1 MSGFY
6 ITPGITK
13 QTNKALERINPS
25 VRKPHP
31 LPLPQLLPIPPLAMI
46 LLPLLHGT
54 NLLQRLEPLLLPPA
68 VPTRRADPIRRR
80 GCHLPVR
87 VLNPAR
93 RRHGGRLLVRSLL
106 IRRLVLRPALEVAE
120 RACARGHRH
129 LITVAVVEGHGVRGA
144 RCARQLL
151 QLPHV
156 LPLLLGGHFVRAVR
170 GVVVPFFLVGCFF
183 GLAGAVGGEGGFGGV
198 EGVEGEAQEE
208 GVD

>member
-1 MSGFY
+1 M
-6 ITPGITK
+6 
-13 QTNKALERINPS
+13 
-25 VRKPHP
+25 
-31 LPLPQLLPIPPLAMI
+31 
-46 LLPLLHGT
+46 
-54 NLLQRLEPLLLPPA
+54 
-68 VPTRRADPIRRR
+68 
-80 GCHLPVR
+80 
-87 VLNPAR
+87 
-93 RRHGGRLLVRSLL
+93 LVRSLL
-106 IRRLVLRPALEVAE
+106 VSGLLVLRPALEVAE
-120 RACARGHRH
+120 RAGARGHRH
-129 LITVAVVEGHGVRGA
+129 LVAVAVAVVEGHGVRGA